1 MTSVGDD
8 TVRSAA
14 EQKVREAYGVPD
26 GILLRVERKEVLAG
40 LPGYE
45 VAVREVAAHPDDLP
59 AAAGL
64 GGRGALRRVDSVEG
78 PLLVREYRKG
88 GLLRR
93 FRGRRMHGRWR
104 PLDELVLHRRL
115 AALGVPVPE
124 AVGCVVL
131 RGATGWRGFLLLHE
145 IEGAEDLEALL
156 HGVPAPDGPD
166 LRRVVHEAGRVVRT
180 LHDAGVP
187 HPDLHPKNLLLA
199 PDGRLVVID
208 LDKAQPSTGVLSEEA
223 RLGNLVRL
231 GRAIEKH
238 RLKGIHAGPGEAL
251 RFLEGYAGSP
261 EAARLWFDPIRARLL
276 RTLGLRRIW
285 WRLIGEARPWRPATW
300 KDV

>member
-1 MTSVGDD
+1 MTPVGDAQRPAVERE
-8 TVRSAA
+8 VRRRY
-14 EQKVREAYGVPD
+14 EVPD
-26 GILLRVERKEVLAG
+26 AILLRVDAREVLAG
-40 LPGYE
+40 LGGYE

-59 AAAGL
+59 AAGGL
-64 GGRGALRRVDSVEG
+64 GGRGALRRVESPQG

-93 FRGRRMHGRWR
+93 LRGRRMRGRWR

-115 AALGVPVPE
+115 AALGVPVPD
-124 AVGCVVL
+124 AVGCVI
-131 RGATGWRGFLLLHE
+131 RKGPTGWRGFLLLHE
-145 IEGAEDLEALL
+145 VEGAVDLESVL
-156 HGVPAPDGPD
+156 HGVAAPDGADPRHV
-166 LRRVVHEAGRVVRT
+166 LREAGRVVRK

-199 PDGRLVVID
+199 PGGRVLVID
-208 LDKAQPSTGVLSEEA
+208 LDKARPSPGVLSEA
-223 RLGNLVRL
+223 QRIDNLARL

-238 RLKGIHAGPGEAL
+238 RLKGMSAGRKEAL

-261 EAARLWFDPIRARLL
+261 EAARLWLDPIRARLG
-276 RTLGLRRIW
+276 RWLGLRRVW

-300 KDV
+300 KDA